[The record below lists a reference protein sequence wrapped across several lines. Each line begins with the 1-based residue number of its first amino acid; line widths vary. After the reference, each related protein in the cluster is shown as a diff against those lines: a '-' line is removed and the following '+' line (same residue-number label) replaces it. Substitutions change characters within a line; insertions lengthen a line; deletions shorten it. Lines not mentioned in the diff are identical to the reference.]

1 MMEYVWAF
9 VTGGLICLIGQILL
23 DTTKLTAPRI
33 LVIFVVSG
41 VVLQALGLYEK
52 LVELA
57 GERDPLGYG
66 DSKMYEYKF
75 KKFLCSCALG
85 MKPAQMW
92 DGLDEANGG
101 YIIVK
106 ANGEILAYHIYNR
119 NFFEQYLLDNTIL
132 ERASTSRHDYMSLYE
147 EDGEMYIKLNLQVRF
162 R

>member
-57 GERDPLGYG
+57 GNGATVPLPGFGYNLAKG
-66 DSKMYEYKF
+66 AMD
-75 KKFLCSCALG
+75 G
-85 MKPAQMW
+85 AQK
-92 DGLDEANGG
+92 GLLEAVTGPIESTAAGVAVAIVFG
-101 YIIVK
+101 YLI
-106 ANGEILAYHIYNR
+106 
-119 NFFEQYLLDNTIL
+119 
-132 ERASTSRHDYMSLYE
+132 SLIFTPKSPK
-147 EDGEMYIKLNLQVRF
+147 GN
-162 R
+162 